1 MRDTTHDSLPTVKDE
16 TATTP
21 RAPWRP
27 TLNPVWTHAI
37 GVGNVAEAT
46 VNVSKDN
53 VVFGV
58 RAVSHDGHRSPAVF
72 PFPDL

>member
-1 MRDTTHDSLPTVKDE
+1 MT
-16 TATTP
+16 
-21 RAPWRP
+21 
-27 TLNPVWTHAI
+27 
-37 GVGNVAEAT
+37 EAT

-58 RAVSHDGHRSPAVF
+58 RAVSDDGHRSPAVF